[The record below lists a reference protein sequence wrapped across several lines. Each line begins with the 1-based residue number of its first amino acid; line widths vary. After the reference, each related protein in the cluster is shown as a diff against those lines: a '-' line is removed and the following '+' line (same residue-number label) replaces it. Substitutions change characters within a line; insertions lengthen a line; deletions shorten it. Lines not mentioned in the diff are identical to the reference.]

1 MQPKKLA
8 HEDLE
13 IRAQRRGG
21 RWGRRGL
28 REAEHERGAA
38 LLGDE
43 GSELAPGLV
52 HSLAVLGAHGRVVL
66 RHGCDLR
73 PERALDRRM
82 RRDAAEGGSQDL
94 LGANGRHAPR
104 QVYIATTERAEG
116 CKDKE
121 KGKLLVGCIMAV
133 NLNDRTGRKDINLDG
148 HDWAVWHVN
157 AIVCAQVGT
166 QN

>member
-1 MQPKKLA
+1 VPC
-8 HEDLE
+8 
-13 IRAQRRGG
+13 
-21 RWGRRGL
+21 
-28 REAEHERGAA
+28 
-38 LLGDE
+38 
-43 GSELAPGLV
+43 
-52 HSLAVLGAHGRVVL
+52 LAVPGPGRAVPPIWPSL
-66 RHGCDLR
+66 
-73 PERALDRRM
+73 
-82 RRDAAEGGSQDL
+82 
-94 LGANGRHAPR
+94 
-104 QVYIATTERAEG
+104 AEG

>member
-116 CKDKE
+116 IDGQPGRAKRAGPKH
-121 KGKLLVGCIMAV
+121 GTARSAWARHGTASVGPVPARP
-133 NLNDRTGRKDINLDG
+133 DR
-148 HDWAVWHVN
+148 
-157 AIVCAQVGT
+157 
-166 QN
+166 